1 MPAKLVSY
9 AALLSVLALFM
20 SCSGD
25 VPPKGSHDAVK
36 PAAIPASQQP
46 SSAPPPMAAAPSAPA
61 SPGSSQSAGS
71 VTEADRSISIILQD
85 ESGIYAYDP
94 PEITFA
100 KGETVAIQLTSQ
112 KEFHTFTVDGLGI
125 DVEVDSES
133 TESLTFT
140 FDKPGTYE
148 LICIP
153 HESLGMIGTITVQ

>member
-46 SSAPPPMAAAPSAPA
+46 SSAPPVAAAPSAPA
-61 SPGSSQSAGS
+61 SSVSSQSAGS
-71 VTEADRSISIILQD
+71 VPAADRSISIILQD

-100 KGETVAIQLTSQ
+100 KGETVEIQLTSQ

>member
-9 AALLSVLALFM
+9 AALISALALFM
-20 SCSGD
+20 ACSGE
-25 VPPKGSHDAVK
+25 VPPKGSHDEVK

-46 SSAPPPMAAAPSAPA
+46 SNAPPAAAAAPAPV
-61 SPGSSQSAGS
+61 SSGVTQSVGSSAA
-71 VTEADRSISIILQD
+71 ADRSISIILKD
-85 ESGIYAYDP
+85 ESGLYAYDP
-94 PEITFA
+94 SEITFV
-100 KGETVAIQLTSQ
+100 KGETVAIELTAQS
-112 KEFHTFTVDGLGI
+112 EFHTFTVDGLGI

-153 HESLGMIGTITVQ
+153 HESLGLIGTITVQ